1 MNKNL
6 VFFVFLSSFLIAQ
19 VNYSNDLQARY
30 GNSKNDYNYNEIYL
44 NSTISY
50 LHKDYILEAIL
61 SFENSN
67 PPEIGLDQTGLRK
80 YLIGYY
86 NTDWSIELGDI
97 YQTWGRGLLLN
108 QLDYQNL
115 DFDTGSRGVGIKF
128 QSNKNLLNI
137 IAGDVKTSKSTTSM
151 SGYESRVPNYHVEQS
166 IYGADYNFLND
177 SYTLGISM
185 LNSKEDAR
193 SLEHV
198 LSNIRYSYAYDIGDL
213 YLSFINKTTSKD
225 NELNFSYEKVKGSGI
240 YLTNTNYINDWSLTS
255 AYRSFKIDINDPIVR
270 DNIYYNYGN
279 ALDFQQ
285 SPTGYFQHTFR
296 LLSRNSKEVNLNDEI
311 GLELQLSGPISE
323 NSSLS
328 VSYMQ
333 SSSSKR
339 WFDDQNGDWYNK
351 ENSFWPSSN
360 KSSYPFKEVY
370 IEFSGYSKSGKLYYK
385 TGLDIQNQVFNVLR
399 NSSVQK
405 SYEII
410 DSQSMPILLSYSFSD
425 LWNLEVQLEYQKLK
439 TGFEHFSSTFDGNDN
454 INYFYSLLTE
464 AYQYNKFLSLSANY
478 HQKWNFNL
486 SHESTNADE
495 TMHGFDDSFDTSNTW
510 SSIGIGY
517 KFDSDDSLQIF
528 YGSVRGGLDCTN
540 GVCRYIQEFEDGLRI
555 DYSSNLN

>member
-115 DFDTGSRGVGIKF
+115 DFDTGSRGIGVKF

-137 IAGDVKTSKSTTSM
+137 IAGDAKTSESTTSM
-151 SGYESRVPNYHVEQS
+151 SGYASRVPNYHVEQS

-177 SYTLGISM
+177 SYTLGVSM
-185 LNSKEDAR
+185 LISKEDAR

-198 LSNIRYSYAYDIGDL
+198 LSNIRYSYAYDVGDL
-213 YLSFINKTTSKD
+213 YLSFINKNTSKD
-225 NELNFSYEKVKGSGI
+225 NELNFSYEKIKGSGI

-255 AYRSFKIDINDPIVR
+255 AYRSFKLDINDPIVR
-270 DNIYYNYGN
+270 DNIYHNYGN

-351 ENSFWPSSN
+351 ENTFWPSSN
-360 KSSYPFKEVY
+360 KSSYPFKEAY

-385 TGLDIQNQVFNVLR
+385 TGFDIQNQVFNVLR

-410 DSQSMPILLSYSFSD
+410 DSQSMPMLLSYSFSD

-454 INYFYSLLTE
+454 TNYFYSLLTE

-478 HQKWNFNL
+478 NQKWNFNL
-486 SHESTNADE
+486 SHERTNADE